1 MQQAAAQLQDKIMS
15 EEILSL
21 NKEYGDFLQ
30 SLKSRIEQAQIKAAL
45 AVNAE
50 LVLLYWHIG
59 REILERQKAQ
69 GWGAKVIEQLSKDL
83 RSEFPQMKGFSRTNL
98 LYMRG
103 FAEAYPDEQIVQQ
116 AAGQIPWFHNCV
128 ILDKIKVAKEREF
141 YIRKTIENGWSRSIL
156 VLQIES
162 KLYERQGKAVTNFEM
177 TLPPAQSDLATQLLK
192 DPYNFDFLTLHD
204 EAVERDLEN
213 ALLDNL
219 RKFLIELGVGFAFVG
234 SQYHLEVGDQD
245 FYIDLLFYHL
255 KLRAFVVVDLKMR
268 EFKPEDAGKM
278 SFYLT
283 ATDKTLK
290 HETDA
295 PTIGMILCKTKNKLV
310 AEYALQNINSPIGV
324 SEMQL
329 AEALPENLKG
339 SLPTIAEIEKELN
352 EEI

>member
-1 MQQAAAQLQDKIMS
+1 MS

-21 NKEYGDFLQ
+21 KEEYGDFLQ
-30 SLKSRIEQAQIKAAL
+30 SLKTRIQQAQIKAAL

-50 LVLLYWHIG
+50 LVLLYWQIG
-59 REILERQKAQ
+59 REILDRQKAQ

-98 LYMRG
+98 LYMRS
-103 FAEAYPDEQIVQQ
+103 FAEKNPDEQFVQEVL
-116 AAGQIPWFHNCV
+116 GQITWYHN
-128 ILDKIKVAKEREF
+128 ITLLDKVKDANQREF
-141 YIRKTIENGWSRSIL
+141 YIQKTIENGWSRNIL

-162 KLYERQGKAVTNFEM
+162 RLYERQGKAVTNFEK
-177 TLPPAQSDLATQLLK
+177 TLPKPQSDLATQLLK

-213 ALLDNL
+213 GLLQNL

-234 SQYHLEVGDQD
+234 SQYHLEVGEQD

-255 KLRAFVVVDLKMR
+255 KLRAFVVIDLKMR

-283 ATDKTLK
+283 ATDNILK

-295 PTIGMILCKTKNKLV
+295 PSIGLILCKTKNKLV
-310 AEYALQNINSPIGV
+310 AEYALQNVKSPIGV
-324 SEMQL
+324 SEIQL

-339 SLPTIAEIEKELN
+339 SLPTIEEIEKELN
-352 EEI
+352 D

>member
-1 MQQAAAQLQDKIMS
+1 MS

-21 NKEYGDFLQ
+21 TKEYGDFLQ
-30 SLKSRIEQAQIKAAL
+30 SLKTQIQQAQIKAAL
-45 AVNAE
+45 AVNRE
-50 LVLLYWHIG
+50 LILLYWHIG

-83 RSEFPQMKGFSRTNL
+83 RSEFPQMKSLSARNL
-98 LYMRG
+98 KYMRAL
-103 FAEAYPDEQIVQQ
+103 AENYSDEEFVQQ
-116 AAGQIPWFHNCV
+116 LVAQIPWGHNV
-128 ILDKIKVAKEREF
+128 RILDKVKDAKQREF
-141 YIRKTIENGWSRSIL
+141 YIHKTIENGWSRDVL

-162 KLYERQGKAVTNFEM
+162 KFYERQGKAATDFEM
-177 TLPPAQSDLATQLLK
+177 TLPTAQSDLATQLLK

-213 ALLDNL
+213 ALLQNL

-234 SQYHLEVGDQD
+234 SQYHLEVGEQD

-255 KLRAFVVVDLKMR
+255 KLRAFVVIDLKMR
-268 EFKPEDAGKM
+268 DFKPEDAGKM

-283 ATDKTLK
+283 ATDKILK
-290 HETDA
+290 HETDS

-329 AEALPENLKG
+329 AEVLPENLKG

-352 EEI
+352 DEI

>member
-1 MQQAAAQLQDKIMS
+1 MQRPVAQFQNKFMS

-21 NKEYGDFLQ
+21 TKEYGDFLQ
-30 SLKSRIEQAQIKAAL
+30 SLKTRIQQAQIRAAL
-45 AVNAE
+45 AVNRE
-50 LVLLYWHIG
+50 LVLLYWQVG
-59 REILERQKAQ
+59 REILESQKEQ

-83 RSEFPQMKGFSRTNL
+83 RSEFPEMKGFSIRSL
-98 LYMRG
+98 KYMRS
-103 FAEAYPDEQIVQQ
+103 FAENYPDEQFVQ
-116 AAGQIPWFHNCV
+116 AVLAQITWYHN
-128 ILDKIKVAKEREF
+128 ITLLDKVKDAKQREF
-141 YIRKTIENGWSRSIL
+141 YISKTIENGWSRNVL

-162 KLYERQGKAVTNFEM
+162 KLYERQGKAVTNFEI
-177 TLPPAQSDLATQLLK
+177 TLPPAQSGLAIQLLK

-204 EAVERDLEN
+204 AAVERDLEK
-213 ALLDNL
+213 ALLQNL

-234 SQYHLEVGDQD
+234 SQYYLEVGEQD

-255 KLRAFVVVDLKMR
+255 KLRAFVVIDLKMR

-283 ATDKTLK
+283 ATDKMLK

-295 PTIGMILCKTKNKLV
+295 PTIGIILCKTKNKLV

-339 SLPTIAEIEKELN
+339 SLPTIE
-352 EEI
+352 

>member
-1 MQQAAAQLQDKIMS
+1 MS
-15 EEILSL
+15 LT
-21 NKEYGDFLQ
+21 KEYGDFLQ
-30 SLKSRIEQAQIKAAL
+30 SLKSRIQQAQIRAAL
-45 AVNAE
+45 AVNRE

-59 REILERQKAQ
+59 REILQRQEAQ

-83 RSEFPQMKGFSRTNL
+83 RAEFPQMKGFSRTNL
-98 LYMRG
+98 LYMRS
-103 FAEAYPDEQIVQQ
+103 FAESYPDEQIVQQ

-128 ILDKIKVAKEREF
+128 ILDKVKDAKQRKF
-141 YIRKTIENGWSRSIL
+141 YIYKTIENGWSRNIL

-162 KLYERQGKAVTNFEM
+162 KLYERQGRAVTNFER

-204 EAVERDLEN
+204 AAVERDMEN
-213 ALLDNL
+213 ALLQNL

-234 SQYHLEVGDQD
+234 SQYHLEVGEQD

-255 KLRAFVVVDLKMR
+255 KLRAFVVIDLKMR
-268 EFKPEDAGKM
+268 DFKPEDAGKM

-283 ATDKTLK
+283 ATDKILK

-295 PTIGMILCKTKNKLV
+295 PTIGMILCRTKNKLV

>member
-1 MQQAAAQLQDKIMS
+1 MS
-15 EEILSL
+15 EQILSL

-30 SLKSRIEQAQIKAAL
+30 SLKTRIQQAQIRAAL
-45 AVNAE
+45 AVNRE
-50 LVLLYWHIG
+50 LVLLYWQIG

-83 RSEFPQMKGFSRTNL
+83 RSAFPQMKGFSRTNL
-98 LYMRG
+98 LYMRS
-103 FAEAYPDEQIVQQ
+103 FAESCPDEEFVQQ
-116 AAGQIPWFHNCV
+116 LAGQIPWFHNCV
-128 ILDKIKVAKEREF
+128 ILDKIKDAKQREF
-141 YIRKTIENGWSRSIL
+141 YIQKTIENGWSRNVL

-177 TLPPAQSDLATQLLK
+177 TLPPAQSDLAVQLLK

-204 EAVERDLEN
+204 EAVERDLES
-213 ALLDNL
+213 ALLQNL
-219 RKFLIELGVGFAFVG
+219 QKFLVELGVGFAFVG
-234 SQYHLEVGDQD
+234 RQYHLEVGDQD

-283 ATDKTLK
+283 ATDKILK

-310 AEYALQNINSPIGV
+310 AEYALQNIKSPIGV

-339 SLPTIAEIEKELN
+339 SLPTIEEIEKELN

>member
-1 MQQAAAQLQDKIMS
+1 MS
-15 EEILSL
+15 EETLSL
-21 NKEYGDFLQ
+21 TKEYGDFLQ
-30 SLKSRIEQAQIKAAL
+30 SLKLRIQQAQIRAAL
-45 AVNAE
+45 AVNRE

-59 REILERQKAQ
+59 REILERQKVQ
-69 GWGAKVIEQLSKDL
+69 GWGAKIIEQLSKDL
-83 RSEFPQMKGFSRTNL
+83 RSEFPQMKGFSARNL
-98 LYMRG
+98 KYMRK
-103 FAEAYPDEQIVQQ
+103 FAEIFDEAEFVQQ
-116 AAGQIPWFHNCV
+116 AAAQIPWFHNCV
-128 ILDKIKVAKEREF
+128 ILDKVKGKQEQEF
-141 YIRKTIENGWSRSIL
+141 YISKTIENGWSRNIL

-204 EAVERDLEN
+204 AAVERDLEN
-213 ALLDNL
+213 ALLNNL

-234 SQYHLEVGDQD
+234 SQYHLEVGEQD

-255 KLRAFVVVDLKMR
+255 KLRAFVVIDLKMH

-283 ATDKTLK
+283 ATDKMLK
-290 HETDA
+290 HESDA
-295 PTIGMILCKTKNKLV
+295 PTIGMILCKMKNKLV

-339 SLPTIAEIEKELN
+339 SLPTIEEIEKELN
-352 EEI
+352 

>member
-1 MQQAAAQLQDKIMS
+1 MS

-21 NKEYGDFLQ
+21 TKEYSDFLQ
-30 SLKSRIEQAQIKAAL
+30 SLKTRIQQAQIKAAL
-45 AVNAE
+45 AVNRE

-59 REILERQKAQ
+59 REILDRQKAQ

-103 FAEAYPDEQIVQQ
+103 FAESYQNEEFVQQ
-116 AAGQIPWFHNCV
+116 VAGQIPWFHNCV
-128 ILDKIKVAKEREF
+128 ILDKVKDAKEREF
-141 YIRKTIENGWSRSIL
+141 YIAKTIENGWSRNVL
-156 VLQIES
+156 VVQIES
-162 KLYERQGKAVTNFEM
+162 KLFERQGKAVTNFER

-204 EAVERDLEN
+204 EAVERDLES
-213 ALLDNL
+213 ALLNNL

-234 SQYHLEVGDQD
+234 SQYHLEVGEQD

-283 ATDKTLK
+283 ATDKILK

-352 EEI
+352 E